1 MLDFNKILLDGS
13 LIAVLFVG
21 LLLGLGRFNPRY
33 FLSKKNIPPDIY
45 AAVPPR
51 TTEESRKGAFLI
63 LPVLLLML
71 AGPVWSGY
79 VFAQAGGVS
88 FGWLVAHVYLVLLF
102 PFLGDLLI
110 VDWLVMNTIT
120 PKWVVYPGT
129 EGFAG
134 YKDYMFHLR
143 AHIRGVFVMVV
154 MALFISAGVWLAL

>member
-1 MLDFNKILLDGS
+1 MDFNKILLDG
-13 LIAVLFVG
+13 G
-21 LLLGLGRFNPRY
+21 LLAALFILMLLALGRANPRY

-51 TTEESRKGAFLI
+51 TREEARKGGLLI

-71 AGPVWSGY
+71 GVPAWSGY
-79 VFAQAGGVS
+79 TFAAASGAG
-88 FGWLVAHVYLVLLF
+88 FGWLLAHIYLVLLF
-102 PFLGDLLI
+102 PFFGDLLI
-110 VDWLVMNTIT
+110 VDWLVMNTLT

-143 AHIRGVFVMVV
+143 AHIRGLFVIAIL
-154 MALFISAGVWLAL
+154 ALLLAGGVWLAF